1 MINEMHILHAQYSGT
16 ESLFLCFFHKEGL
29 IINMYSSVDLF
40 SDTNNNFRICI
51 NDLFTLI
58 ELLMF
63 VYQIGVVKLIMF
75 SNLIG

>member
-16 ESLFLCFFHKEGL
+16 ESLFLGQ

-63 VYQIGVVKLIMF
+63 VYQIGIVKLIMF